1 MGVGIVAG
9 RRVKIERCQI
19 NDSIDTAIDLEP
31 DASQVGGGGFEDV
44 LISDCDITGYGWG
57 QSLTSWFVAACPQDA
72 VLASCVMNGLTV
84 TKNRVHTGAVGPV
97 NGSQTG
103 LGGLGIRADKTN
115 AKKNFVITDNVTTHT
130 DTRSSSRSTMNL
142 ANVENLTV
150 TGNKQPSTGAQLLS
164 DTGTTGTRVVSGNT
178 TT

>member
-1 MGVGIVAG
+1 MPHGAG
-9 RRVKIERCQI
+9 
-19 NDSIDTAIDLEP
+19 
-31 DASQVGGGGFEDV
+31 
-44 LISDCDITGYGWG
+44 
-57 QSLTSWFVAACPQDA
+57 
-72 VLASCVMNGLTV
+72 
-84 TKNRVHTGAVGPV
+84 
-97 NGSQTG
+97 
-103 LGGLGIRADKTN
+103 
-115 AKKNFVITDNVTTHT
+115 KKNFVITDNVTTHT